1 MVKTLVLMTVATIAI
16 ASCQQQQQQQQIDEK
31 GRTPLILPVVK

>member
-16 ASCQQQQQQQQIDEK
+16 ASCQQQQQQQIDEK

>member
-1 MVKTLVLMTVATIAI
+1 MVKTLVLMTAATIAI
-16 ASCQQQQQQQQIDEK
+16 ASCQQQQQQIDEK

>member
-1 MVKTLVLMTVATIAI
+1 MVKTLVLMTVAALAI
-16 ASCQQQQQQQQIDEK
+16 ASCQQQQQQQIDEK